1 LSTRAVV
8 EKEAREEN
16 KSNRGKEEEH
26 KKERLSSITF
36 NLCDVFLFRRL
47 ALNGAMMQITFLIQL
62 LLACSSLLHVSL
74 ASNVGAPIKT
84 TSGTVTGRS
93 ARNRT
98 DVSEY
103 LGIRYAHPATGKL
116 RFQPP
121 VPFHSD
127 KAVDAFDYSP
137 ACPFTPSR
145 PLEYPNK
152 SATFDSIYRKFLGR
166 GKKTFSE
173 DCLSL
178 NIWTKEP
185 NPAKLKPVVFFI
197 HGGRFSTGT
206 ANITH
211 YGGQYVADTGEVV
224 MVSIK
229 LVPLHGSQMSCTD
242 KL

>member
-1 LSTRAVV
+1 MV
-8 EKEAREEN
+8 
-16 KSNRGKEEEH
+16 
-26 KKERLSSITF
+26 
-36 NLCDVFLFRRL
+36 
-47 ALNGAMMQITFLIQL
+47 QIRFLIQL
-62 LLACSSLLHVSL
+62 LLAWSSLLHVSL
-74 ASNVGAPIKT
+74 ASKVGAPIKT
-84 TSGTVTGRS
+84 TSGIVTGRS
-93 ARNRT
+93 ARDRI

-103 LGIRYAHPATGKL
+103 LGIRYAHPATGKR

-121 VPFHSD
+121 VAFHSD
-127 KAVDAFDYSP
+127 KAFDAFDYSP
-137 ACPFTPSR
+137 ACPFTPSP
-145 PLEYPNK
+145 PLAYPNK
-152 SATFDSIYRKFLGR
+152 SATFDSIYGKFLGR

-211 YGGQYVADTGEVV
+211 YRGQYVADTGDVV

-229 LVPLHGSQMSCTD
+229 FVPLHGSQISCTD
-242 KL
+242 NL